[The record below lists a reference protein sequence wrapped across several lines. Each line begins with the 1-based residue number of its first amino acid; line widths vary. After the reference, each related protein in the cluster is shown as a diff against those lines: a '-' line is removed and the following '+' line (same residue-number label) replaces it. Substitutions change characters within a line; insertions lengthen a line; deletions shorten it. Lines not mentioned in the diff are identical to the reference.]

1 MELRPYQIQAV
12 SAAMYALECGQHPV
26 IALPTGSGKS
36 AVIAALCQ
44 SLPGRILVVTHAQEL
59 VRQNAEECAKYD
71 PTQDIGVF
79 SAGLKKRETTQRIL
93 FAGVQSIW
101 KRMDAIQASGDFTY
115 VLIDE
120 AHAVTPQTAD
130 AKQCNAVL
138 AACQG
143 AQRVGLSATPFRLD
157 DGPIYGEY
165 PCWFNTIATTVGIR
179 DLTPEYL
186 APLRGILTAH
196 DVDVSAVKTQHGDFA
211 TRDVAR
217 LVNKTDVVDAAIAEV
232 RAVAARRK
240 KILTF
245 CVDIDHC
252 TLVVERLMAHGETAA
267 MVTAKTPL
275 RERQR
280 LLDAFHAGYMRF
292 LVNCETLTTGFNV
305 PDIDALWLL
314 RPTQSKGLLIQMLG
328 RGTRQAQGKHD
339 CLVLD
344 MAGNLE
350 RHIPLDEIVDTFETP
365 HRRKKTAERQR
376 QEEEKQ
382 KQDAQ
387 EEEQHPY
394 PHQVTASEI
403 DPMAGSSPALT
414 AVVIGWYFRVEPSKN
429 PKYSGKSIIKILYR
443 VAHEAKWITTFLCP
457 EYSGWH
463 RGQTEKWCTDH
474 GGPVAISAQTLYHGT
489 TLRQYRMPA
498 RITFRKQGKYYTL
511 LQEHYPRL
519 DEA

>member
-1 MELRPYQIQAV
+1 MQLRPYQVQAIA
-12 SAAMYALECGQHPV
+12 STMYALECGQHPV

-101 KRMDAIQASGDFTY
+101 KRMDAIQSSGAFAY
-115 VLIDE
+115 ILIDE

-130 AKQCNAVL
+130 AKQYNAVL
-138 AACQG
+138 SACQG

-157 DGPIYGEY
+157 DGPIYGAH
-165 PCWFNTIATTVGIR
+165 PCWFDTMAATVGIR

-196 DVDVSAVKTQHGDFA
+196 GVDVSTVKIQHGDFA
-211 TRDVAR
+211 TKDVAK

-232 RAVAARRK
+232 RAVAARRR

-245 CVDIDHC
+245 CVDIAHC
-252 TLVVERLMAHGETAA
+252 TLVADRLRSHGETAA
-267 MVTAKTPL
+267 MVTAQTALP
-275 RERQR
+275 ERQR
-280 LLDAFHAGYMRF
+280 ILEGFQAGYMRF

-350 RHIPLDEIVDTFETP
+350 RHVPLDEIADTFETP
-365 HRRKKTAERQR
+365 HRRKKAEAKRQKDAEAKAR
-376 QEEEKQ
+376 EHEE
-382 KQDAQ
+382 DVS
-387 EEEQHPY
+387 PY
-394 PHQVTASEI
+394 PHDVTASAL
-403 DPMAGSSPALT
+403 DPMAGSAPAIT
-414 AVVIGWYFRVEPSKN
+414 ATVMGWYFRVEPSQN
-429 PKYSGKSIIKILYR
+429 PKYTGKSICKILYR

-457 EYSGWH
+457 EYTGWH
-463 RGQTEKWCTDH
+463 RGQTEKWCLDH
-474 GGPVAISAQTLYHGT
+474 GGPVATSAQDLYHGT

-498 RITFRKQGKYYTL
+498 QLTFRKQGKYYTL
-511 LQEHYPRL
+511 VQEHFRTI
-519 DEA
+519 DHD